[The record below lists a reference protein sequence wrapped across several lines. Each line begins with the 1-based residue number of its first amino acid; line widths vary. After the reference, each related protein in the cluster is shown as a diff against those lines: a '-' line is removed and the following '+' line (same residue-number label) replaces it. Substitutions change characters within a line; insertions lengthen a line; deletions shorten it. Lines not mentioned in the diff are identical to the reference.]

1 MVNAP
6 KKAAHRSLF
15 SKLSSSHRRI
25 VAMTLGASRRICAVS
40 KAKAKA
46 RPPSPVGQFVFVIR
60 GGKGKG
66 KKGQSKGK
74 PYRVDHGTPPP
85 RSRIPPG
92 IPPPPQGLPVYGPDT
107 PGIPP
112 PPPPGSPVYGPDTSL
127 DETDKD
133 FLVYLEA
140 VLKKMYLPEPEDEDV
155 REELLPELRALIAKT
170 C

>member
-15 SKLSSSHRRI
+15 SKLSSSHHRI
-25 VAMTLGASRRICAVS
+25 VAMALGASRRICAVS

-46 RPPSPVGQFVFVIR
+46 RPPSPVGQFVFVVR

-74 PYRVDHGTPPP
+74 PHKVDYGTPGTQ
-85 RSRIPPG
+85 RSHHRVPPG
-92 IPPPPQGLPVYGPDT
+92 IPPPPPGLPLCGPDA
-107 PGIPP
+107 
-112 PPPPGSPVYGPDTSL
+112 SL

-133 FLVYLEA
+133 FLVSLEA
-140 VLKKMYLPEPEDEDV
+140 ALKKMRLLEPEDEDV
-155 REELLPELRALIAKT
+155 RDELLPELRALIAKT